1 MPKLTPEEFFKKQQ
15 QALARISKI
24 DPVTEV
30 VNTNFPE
37 QTEIDISNPLLDEV
51 FDLIAARMGIHE
63 EVLNYEPDEDDIY
76 DEMPTEK
83 TIRDFINLF

>member
-1 MPKLTPEEFFKKQQ
+1 MPKITPEEFFKKQQ
-15 QALARISKI
+15 QALVHINKI

-30 VNTNFPE
+30 VNINLSE
-37 QTEIDISNPLLDEV
+37 QTEIDISNPLLDRV
-51 FDLIAARMGIHE
+51 FDLITTRMGIHE

-83 TIRDFINLF
+83 TIKDFINLF

>member
-1 MPKLTPEEFFKKQQ
+1 MSKDFVKKQQ
-15 QALARISKI
+15 KTLTRINQI
-24 DPVTEV
+24 DPITETV
-30 VNTNFPE
+30 HINLPE
-37 QTEIDISNPLLDEV
+37 QAKTDVSKPLLDEV

-83 TIRDFINLF
+83 TIQDFIDLF

>member
-1 MPKLTPEEFFKKQQ
+1 MPKEFVKKQQ
-15 QALARISKI
+15 RVRINKI
-24 DPVTEV
+24 DPATEV
-30 VNTNFPE
+30 VNLCPPE
-37 QTEIDISNPLLDEV
+37 QVELDEI

-83 TIRDFINLF
+83 TIKDFINLF